1 MTSWSKQTNIQGPA
15 GADSTV
21 PGPQGPVGNDGTP
34 GAKGDPGPTAVS
46 KDADNASIL
55 GTDRLLY
62 TPKPAGFVKIPGDT
76 MIGPLV
82 INSAATTG
90 FSTPALD
97 TPGRDILV
105 NNLRI
110 GTGAGGGAMGGNTV
124 IGEKAF
130 DWNTDGFHNV
140 AVGYQALYRNSSG
153 TLNVAIGYGSAINT
167 TTGGDNVVVGG
178 GALAK
183 NVDGSNNVCLGSGAM
198 QSTGPSLSG
207 NIAIGLVALAN
218 LNSGSGN
225 IGIGT
230 GALGSSGPGVDN
242 IAIGA
247 NTLNGSSAG
256 DNNVCLGVGANALGT
271 GSYNTAIG
279 SNALFGLTSGSGNL
293 GIGGTDA
300 NGFPSPAFTITTE
313 NNRISLGSTNTTN
326 AYVQVAWTV
335 VSDERD
341 KMNFASV
348 PYGLDFVNALKPTAY
363 QFKIS
368 RDSEEPN
375 GPVRYGF
382 KAQDILALEGGT
394 GVIIDNED
402 PDKLRYNGEA
412 LVPVLVNAVNELTAM
427 VKTLQ
432 AEVAGLKNV

>member
-1 MTSWSKQTNIQGPA
+1 MSSWNKQTNIQGPA
-15 GADSTV
+15 GADGVTGAAGV
-21 PGPQGPVGNDGTP
+21 QGP
-34 GAKGDPGPTAVS
+34 AGPTAVS
-46 KDADNASIL
+46 TDAENASRL
-55 GTDRLLY
+55 GSDGLIY
-62 TPKPAGFVKIPGDT
+62 TPAASGGGNFVKIPGDT

-178 GALAK
+178 GALTA
-183 NVDGSNNVCLGSGAM
+183 NIDGSNNVCLGSGAM
-198 QSTGPSLSG
+198 QSTGPSLTG

-230 GALGSSGPGVDN
+230 GALGSSGAGVDN

-247 NTLNGSSAG
+247 NTLKGSSAG

-279 SNALFGLTSGSGNL
+279 SNALFGLISGSGNL

-300 NGFPSPAFTITTE
+300 NGFPSPAFRITTE
-313 NNRISLGSTNTTN
+313 DNRISLGSTSATN

-341 KMNFASV
+341 KMNFAPV

-402 PDKLRYNGEA
+402 PEKLRYNGEA
-412 LVPVLVNAVNELTAM
+412 LVTVLVNAVNELTAI
-427 VKTLQ
+427 VNELQ